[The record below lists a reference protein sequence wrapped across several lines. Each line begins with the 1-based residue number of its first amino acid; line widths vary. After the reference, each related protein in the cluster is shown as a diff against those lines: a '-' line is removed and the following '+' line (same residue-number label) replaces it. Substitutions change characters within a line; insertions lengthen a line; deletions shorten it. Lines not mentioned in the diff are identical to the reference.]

1 MEKILFSQL
10 FPTNQTSII
19 KAHSE
24 GTVFYGEISKE
35 YVGFLGA
42 LASNDFEGVKWSWY
56 VDGEC
61 IERDIEHAL
70 GDLTNPSIFNP
81 LYLINKSIEVKAKN
95 ENNVEIEL
103 EALCIGVCCP
113 LSKEKIPEMRPFEPV
128 ASILTEIKKEIQDQ
142 VPEGEALDKSV
153 SVTNAITEVYDTD
166 YEAQK
171 GLNWMSCSI
180 FNKGPDDVYVSV
192 NKWKWPEAPLSVGQ
206 TMNFDFSKKKAIKK
220 IFLKCDDRNTST
232 VTIHA
237 MK

>member
-1 MEKILFSQL
+1 MEKIPFSQL

-19 KAHSE
+19 KARSE
-24 GTVFYGEISKE
+24 ENVYFGEIPEK

-42 LASNDFEGVKWSWY
+42 IGSNDFENVKWSWY
-56 VDGEC
+56 IDGEC
-61 IERDIEHAL
+61 VEKNIEHAL
-70 GDLTNPSIFNP
+70 GDMAKPSIFNP
-81 LYLINKSIEVKAKN
+81 PYLIQKSIEIKAKN
-95 ENNVEIEL
+95 ENDVEVEF
-103 EALCIGVCCP
+103 EALCIGVCYLIP
-113 LSKEKIPEMRPFEPV
+113 IPEIQPFEPV

-153 SVTNAITEVYDTD
+153 SVTSAISEVYDTD

-171 GLNWMSCSI
+171 GLNWMSCSV
-180 FNKGPDDVYVSV
+180 FNKGPDDVYISV

-220 IFLKCDDRNTST
+220 IFLKCDDGNTSNID
-232 VTIHA
+232 IHA